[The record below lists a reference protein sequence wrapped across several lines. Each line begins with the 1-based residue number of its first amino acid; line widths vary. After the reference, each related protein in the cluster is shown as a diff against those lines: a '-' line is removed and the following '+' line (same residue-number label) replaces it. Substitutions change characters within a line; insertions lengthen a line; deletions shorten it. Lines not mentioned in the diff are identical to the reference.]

1 MKKLLLILLCFPLIY
16 SCKTK
21 SDKEDIVAQK
31 STLNEKNI
39 KGKVKK
45 ITEKSFYV
53 STKFGEPVKD
63 SLEYINVFLFDKS
76 GNQTELQIILEENGN
91 IYSKHKFKYDE
102 NRNCIL
108 KQHYDNDN
116 NLSSYQENKYDEEG
130 NQIERNYYRLD
141 TLRYKVKM
149 KYNNGNCIIGE
160 SYNQKGNL
168 TEKYEKIYDTKG
180 KCIEMKS
187 ISYYDDGD
195 KSITTTKYK
204 YDKNENVVESNS
216 YDENGEFRWNSID
229 KIEYDSKGNWITLI
243 SYSNSEYASNR
254 IISYLER
261 EIEYYK

>member
-1 MKKLLLILLCFPLIY
+1 MKKLLLILLCLPLFY

-21 SDKEDIVAQK
+21 ADKENIVAQK

-39 KGKVKK
+39 KGKVKQ

-53 STKFGEPVKD
+53 SNKFGEPVKD

-76 GNQTELQIILEENGN
+76 GNQTELQILEENGN
-91 IYSKHKFKYDE
+91 IYSKRKFKYDK

-108 KQHYDNDN
+108 IQHYNNDN
-116 NLSSYQENKYDEEG
+116 NLSMYQENKYDEEG

-141 TLRYKVKM
+141 TLKHKDKM
-149 KYNNGNCIIGE
+149 KYNNGNCISVE
-160 SYNQKGNL
+160 LYNQKGNL
-168 TEKYEKIYDTKG
+168 TAKYEKIYDTKG

-187 ISYYDDGD
+187 IIYYDGD

-204 YDKNENVVESNS
+204 YDKNENVVESNC

-229 KIEYDSKGNWITLI
+229 KIEYDSKGNWITRI
-243 SYSNSEYASNR
+243 YYHNSEYESN
-254 IISYLER
+254 IILAYLER